1 MGVPKFF
8 RYISERYPCL
18 SELAREQSI
27 ADFDNLYL
35 DMNGIIHTCSH
46 PDDSNFHFTITEENM
61 FKDIFN
67 YIDKLFFL
75 IKPQKLFFMAVDGV
89 APRAKMNQQ
98 RSRRF
103 RSAKDAEILEAKA
116 KSRGEVRET
125 ERFDSNCI
133 TPGTEFMVRLQEALR
148 YFIKSKISS
157 DPLWQKCRVILSGHD
172 APGEGE
178 HKIMDYIRY
187 LKSQKDYDPNT
198 RHCLYGLD
206 ADLIILGQCTHEPH
220 FVVLREEVKFGR
232 KTKQASVEETRF
244 FLLHLGLLREY
255 LELEFDELK
264 KNYDN
269 FNISNLIDD
278 WVLMGFLVGNDFIP
292 HLPCMHISSNALPLL
307 YKTYIKVYPTL
318 GGNINVNGKLNLERL
333 EKYFAELS
341 NVEYE
346 IFQENHADLKYFEA
360 KQTKNGIDEAFD
372 FDINEITL
380 ENQDA
385 DLADLIASSR
395 QFLED
400 DDEDLSDEE
409 QHLADEFET
418 YKRNY
423 YMNKLNQNDMN
434 CESKREQ
441 AICYITALQWILD
454 YYYRGVQSW
463 DWYYPHHYA
472 PFISDLK
479 NFKDYKIKFNLGE
492 PFLPF
497 EQLLAVLPAASK
509 DLLPAAYREL
519 MTSTSSELLEF
530 YPKDFETDLNGKKH
544 EWEAVVLIPF
554 IDEKR
559 LLDAM
564 KACEKNLTPAEVKRN
579 RHGPMHQYDYH
590 PESQGSAPG
599 IFSLRPLYSVF
610 CTEQQIWSREI
621 AVPSD
626 KTVCVEL
633 PNAARTVFFPGFPT
647 MKHLKYDFELKF
659 ARVRVFEQSS
669 RSENLILKPHMRK
682 GLDDIYTVAEKY
694 LNQVVYTGWP
704 HLIKSKV
711 VGISNR
717 EKYIDAEGI
726 KDMEPRLFQ
735 IHMKTAQEHLSTRMG
750 IELDD
755 FSVLVHVRVHIGTTC
770 VCGNQGKII
779 VNDAWGYS
787 VTAYPAQTV
796 VAEIAVQK
804 SGVTQPKKV
813 ENFFPTD
820 STVFFLG
827 SPYFGSEGTV
837 LNPMLVYE
845 CGRLKVN
852 ITVLPEPD
860 FTAARLLQHK
870 LERDYV
876 HSFQVAA
883 TVSIQMRCLGR
894 VTGTVLV
901 VAGARRKEL
910 PENVSKVN
918 IGLQLKFP
926 KQQEERAGYCRRIN
940 NQWYYSSKAMSLI
953 QEYYLKYPMVF
964 DFLSRSSDR
973 NEFCFEEDL
982 FPKEVGERKL
992 DEIITWLKSQ
1002 DHVKADRRLCGSQ
1015 TMEKEAVESV
1025 LDAIEQLKT
1034 LPVKTVKLQ
1043 VKPHLLLKPDVTLAN
1058 IYKPKRPVK
1067 LFDRV
1072 VVVKTTYMVPLGAKG
1087 TVIGVYPITDPNPVR
1102 MECVKSVDI
1111 FYEILFDKHLPSG
1124 NDVYGIAEE
1133 RVYRVSESALLLISA
1148 QDNKQNEMQDTKPN
1162 QLPNEDRTVQ
1172 SNHNGFAQ
1180 AQKQQQQ
1187 QLLTPQQSSELSE
1200 PSGSNEPSSS
1210 NNAKISILQQRA
1222 EPPKALL
1229 PAQSTYKSAGGGG
1242 AIDADDFWMPA
1253 AETKVKHTVAKELA
1267 LANAEQ
1273 NNVKIQSKVI
1283 DSTTKGEYATPN
1295 EAAKSENPQE
1305 QLMQKLLLGNRTA
1318 APKTASVSDASDCQ
1332 AGTQALKSI
1341 LGVGLNPATVQPQ
1354 TSQKDKRDGSQP
1366 LKKQLPQPPAGWRSD
1381 AQQAQQL
1388 PLNRRPHYQAPNRP
1402 LQPIFPLQQQQQPPQ
1417 LAPQPNTLLHYG
1429 GATNRL
1435 PGQPMPPPPPTHY
1448 NNMGGYYPPKMLFP
1462 AAYPMQ
1468 QHTPHPPLPF
1478 QMIHPINE
1486 KSQPNATLENMGH
1499 PPSAFIPLQVLRGNA
1514 HQQAQAH
1521 VPASPQQPTPH
1532 QERQRTVSAV
1542 KGAPINTKKANVQAL
1557 QQTLTKLQIKSEA
1570 SNTQNLPQNV
1580 QQLPEQA
1587 STKATNETKN
1597 DGCSAQPE
1605 QPRRKR
1611 SPRVPKI
1618 GARFDNAQ

>member
-27 ADFDNLYL
+27 PDFDNLYL

-103 RSAKDAEILEAKA
+103 RSAKDAELLEARA
-116 KSRGEVRET
+116 KSRGEVRTT

-148 YFIKSKISS
+148 YFVKSKISL

-264 KNYDN
+264 RNDDN

-318 GGNINVNGKLNLERL
+318 GGNINVKGKLNLERL

-341 NVEYE
+341 NVEYD

-372 FDINEITL
+372 FDVNEITMH
-380 ENQDA
+380 NHDA
-385 DLADLIASSR
+385 DLADLIESSR
-395 QFLED
+395 QFLQD
-400 DDEDLSDEE
+400 DNEDLSDEE

-423 YMNKLNQNDMN
+423 YMNKLKQNDMN

-472 PFISDLK
+472 PFISDLT
-479 NFKDYKIKFNLGE
+479 NFKDYKIKLNLGE

-509 DLLPAAYREL
+509 ELLPAAYREL

-530 YPKDFETDLNGKKH
+530 YPKDFETDLNGKRH

-564 KACEKNLTPAEVKRN
+564 RACEKNLTPAEVKRN
-579 RHGPMHQYDYH
+579 RHGPMQQYDYH

-610 CTEQQIWSREI
+610 CTEQQIWSKEI

-626 KTVCVEL
+626 KSVCVEL
-633 PNAARTVFFPGFPT
+633 PNAARDVFFPGFPT

-659 ARVRVFEQSS
+659 AHVRVFEQPS
-669 RSENLILKPHMRK
+669 RSENLILKPHIRK

-694 LNQVVYTGWP
+694 LNQIVYTGWP

-711 VGISNR
+711 VGISNK

-726 KDMEPRLFQ
+726 KDMEPKLFQ

-770 VCGNQGKII
+770 VCGNQAKII
-779 VNDAWGYS
+779 VSDAWGYS
-787 VTAYPAQTV
+787 VTAYPAQAV

-804 SGVTQPKKV
+804 SVVVQPKKV
-813 ENFFPTD
+813 EHLFPKD
-820 STVFFLG
+820 SIVFFLG

-837 LNPMLVYE
+837 LNPLLVYE

-860 FTAARLLQHK
+860 FTVARLLQHK

-876 HSFQVAA
+876 NSFQAGA
-883 TVSIQMRCLGR
+883 TVSLQMRVLGR
-894 VTGTVLV
+894 VTGTVFV

-918 IGLQLKFP
+918 IGLQFKFP

-940 NQWYYSSKAMSLI
+940 NQWYYSSKAITLI
-953 QEYYLKYPMVF
+953 QEYYINYPMVF
-964 DFLSRSSDR
+964 DYLSRSSER

-982 FPKEVGERKL
+982 FPDEVGEHKL

-1072 VVVKTTYMVPLGAKG
+1072 VVVKTTYMVPLGSKG

-1133 RVYRVSESALLLISA
+1133 RVYRVSDSALLLIFA

-1162 QLPNEDRTVQ
+1162 QLPNQ

-1180 AQKQQQQ
+1180 TQQQQ
-1187 QLLTPQQSSELSE
+1187 QQQQPPPPPQQTSE
-1200 PSGSNEPSSS
+1200 PNEPSCSNEPSSS
-1210 NNAKISILQQRA
+1210 NNAKISILQQKA
-1222 EPPKALL
+1222 APPKALL
-1229 PAQSTYKSAGGGG
+1229 PAQNTYKRSGGG
-1242 AIDADDFWMPA
+1242 AAIDPDDFWIPA
-1253 AETKVKHTVAKELA
+1253 AETKVKHTVAKELP
-1267 LANAEQ
+1267 LANVEQ
-1273 NNVKIQSKVI
+1273 SNGRIQSKVV
-1283 DSTTKGEYATPN
+1283 DSTTKSEHTSSN
-1295 EAAKSENPQE
+1295 ETVKSENPQE
-1305 QLMQKLLLGNRTA
+1305 QLMKKLLLGNRTIA
-1318 APKTASVSDASDCQ
+1318 VPKNAHVSDASDCQ
-1332 AGTQALKSI
+1332 AGTQALKSL
-1341 LGVGLNPATVQPQ
+1341 LGVGLNQATVQPQ
-1354 TSQKDKRDGSQP
+1354 VNQKDQQP
-1366 LKKQLPQPPAGWRSD
+1366 SKKQLPQPPAGWRSD
-1381 AQQAQQL
+1381 AQQAQQ
-1388 PLNRRPHYQAPNRP
+1388 PPNWRQHYQTPNRP
-1402 LQPIFPLQQQQQPPQ
+1402 SQPIFPLQHQQPPLPPQ
-1417 LAPQPNTLLHYG
+1417 LAPQPNALLPYG
-1429 GATNRL
+1429 GANRL
-1435 PGQPMPPPPPTHY
+1435 PCQPLPPPPTHY
-1448 NNMGGYYPPKMLFP
+1448 NNLGGYYPPKLLHTTTF
-1462 AAYPMQ
+1462 PMQ
-1468 QHTPHPPLPF
+1468 QHTPHALPF
-1478 QMIHPINE
+1478 QLIHPINE
-1486 KSQPNATLENMGH
+1486 KPQHNSPVESMGH
-1499 PPSAFIPLQVLRGNA
+1499 ARSFFIPLQVLRGNA
-1514 HQQAQAH
+1514 HQQAPTH
-1521 VPASPQQPTPH
+1521 FPSSPQQ
-1532 QERQRTVSAV
+1532 QECQRAVSGV
-1542 KGAPINTKKANVQAL
+1542 KSAPINTKKSNAQAL
-1557 QQTLTKLQIKSEA
+1557 QQNLSKLQINSEA
-1570 SNTQNLPQNV
+1570 SNTQNLPKNE
-1580 QQLPEQA
+1580 QQLPEQ
-1587 STKATNETKN
+1587 TNTRATSVVKN
-1597 DGCSAQPE
+1597 DGCTAKAE
-1605 QPRRKR
+1605 QPKRKR

>member
-18 SELAREQSI
+18 SELAREQFI
-27 ADFDNLYL
+27 PDFDNLYL

-46 PDDSNFHFTITEENM
+46 PDDSNFHFTITEENL

-103 RSAKDAEILEAKA
+103 RSAKDAEILEARA
-116 KSRGEVRET
+116 KNRGEVRET

-148 YFIKSKISS
+148 YFIKNKISS

-187 LKSQKDYDPNT
+187 LKSKKDYDPNT

-206 ADLIILGQCTHEPH
+206 ADLIILGLCTHELH

-232 KTKQASVEETRF
+232 KTKQASIEETRF

-255 LELEFDELK
+255 LELEFDELE
-264 KNYDN
+264 KNCNN

-278 WVLMGFLVGNDFIP
+278 WILMGFLVGNDFIP

-318 GGNINVNGKLNLERL
+318 GGNINVKGKLNLERL

-360 KQTKNGIDEAFD
+360 KQTKNGMDEAFD
-372 FDINEITL
+372 FDINEVNN

-385 DLADLIASSR
+385 DLADLIKSSR

-400 DDEDLSDEE
+400 DSEDLSDDE
-409 QHLADEFET
+409 QHLADEFEA

-423 YMNKLNQNDMN
+423 YANKLNQNDMN

-509 DLLPAAYREL
+509 ELLPAAYHEL
-519 MTSTSSELLEF
+519 MTSATSELREF

-544 EWEAVVLIPF
+544 DWEAIVLIPF

-559 LLDAM
+559 LLVAM

-579 RHGPMHQYDYH
+579 RHGPMLQYYYN

-610 CTEQQIWSREI
+610 CTEQLICSKEI
-621 AVPSD
+621 AVSSD

-633 PNAARTVFFPGFPT
+633 PNAAHTVFFPGFPT

-659 ARVRVFEQSS
+659 ARVHVFEQPS

-682 GLDDIYTVAEKY
+682 GFDDIYNVAEKY
-694 LNQVVYTGWP
+694 LNQIVYTGWP

-711 VGISNR
+711 VGVSNS
-717 EKYIDAEGI
+717 EKYIDGEGI
-726 KDMEPRLFQ
+726 KDMEPKLFQ

-750 IELDD
+750 IELED
-755 FSVLVHVRVHIGTTC
+755 FSVLVHVRIHIGTTYAS
-770 VCGNQGKII
+770 GNQGKII

-796 VAEIAVQK
+796 VSEIAVQK
-804 SGVTQPKKV
+804 CVVTQPKKI
-813 ENFFPTD
+813 ENLFPTD

-860 FTAARLLQHK
+860 FTTARILQCK
-870 LERDYV
+870 LERDYIN
-876 HSFQVAA
+876 SFQAGSTIGVH
-883 TVSIQMRCLGR
+883 MRCLGR

-910 PENVSKVN
+910 PDNVSKVN
-918 IGLQLKFP
+918 IGLQFKFP
-926 KQQEERAGYCRRIN
+926 RQQEERTGYCRRIN
-940 NQWYYSSKAMSLI
+940 NQWYYSSKAISLI
-953 QEYYLKYPMVF
+953 QEYYINYPMVF
-964 DFLSRSSDR
+964 DYLSRSSER

-982 FPKEVGERKL
+982 FPDEVGQRKL
-992 DEIITWLKSQ
+992 DEVITWLKSQ
-1002 DHVKADRRLCGSQ
+1002 DHIKADRRLCGSQ
-1015 TMEKEAVESV
+1015 VMEKEAVESV
-1025 LDAIEQLKT
+1025 LGAIEQLKT

-1043 VKPHLLLKPDVTLAN
+1043 VKPHLLLKPDITLAN
-1058 IYKPKRPVK
+1058 VYKSKRPVK

-1087 TVIGVYPITDPNPVR
+1087 TVIGVYPVTDPNPVR
-1102 MECVKSVDI
+1102 IECVKSVGI
-1111 FYEILFDKHLPSG
+1111 FYEILFDKHLPDG

-1133 RVYRVSESALLLISA
+1133 RVYRVSESTLLLIFA
-1148 QDNKQNEMQDTKPN
+1148 QDNKQNEILDIKLN
-1162 QLPNEDRTVQ
+1162 QQIPNEDRNVR
-1172 SNHNGFAQ
+1172 SNHNEFAQ
-1180 AQKQQQQ
+1180 TQQQQQQQQ
-1187 QLLTPQQSSELSE
+1187 QLTQQDELSCSE
-1200 PSGSNEPSSS
+1200 EPSSS
-1210 NNAKISILQQRA
+1210 NNAKISILHQGA
-1222 EPPKALL
+1222 ERSKALL
-1229 PAQSTYKSAGGGG
+1229 PAQSTCKHPGGEA

-1253 AETKVKHTVAKELA
+1253 AETKMKHTVAKELPV
-1267 LANAEQ
+1267 ANVE
-1273 NNVKIQSKVI
+1273 KRSGKSPSKVV
-1283 DSTTKGEYATPN
+1283 DSTTKSEQSTPN
-1295 EAAKSENPQE
+1295 KTGKSENTQ
-1305 QLMQKLLLGNRTA
+1305 GNGTIA
-1318 APKTASVSDASDCQ
+1318 ITASSKKTNLSDTGDCQ
-1332 AGTQALKSI
+1332 AGTQALKSL
-1341 LGVGLNPATVQPQ
+1341 LGVGLNQATVQPQ
-1354 TSQKDKRDGSQP
+1354 TNQKDKKVGQQP
-1366 LKKQLPQPPAGWRSD
+1366 SKKQLPQPPADWRSD
-1381 AQQAQQL
+1381 AQQAQQQ
-1388 PLNRRPHYQAPNRP
+1388 PLSWRQQYQTPS
-1402 LQPIFPLQQQQQPPQ
+1402 QPRQLIFPLQQQHTPQ
-1417 LAPQPNTLLHYG
+1417 LAPQPHTLLHYG
-1429 GATNRL
+1429 GANNL
-1435 PGQPMPPPPPTHY
+1435 PCQPMPPPPTHY
-1448 NNMGGYYPPKMLFP
+1448 NNVGGYYPQRINHPPK
-1462 AAYPMQ
+1462 YPMQ
-1468 QHTPHPPLPF
+1468 QHTPHTLPF
-1478 QMIHPINE
+1478 KMIHPINE
-1486 KSQPNATLENMGH
+1486 MPQHNSTVGSSSHAK
-1499 PPSAFIPLQVLRGNA
+1499 SAFIPPQVLRGTS
-1514 HQQAQAH
+1514 HQQAQPH
-1521 VPASPQQPTPH
+1521 FPASPAGQ
-1532 QERQRTVSAV
+1532 QERQCTLSGVR
-1542 KGAPINTKKANVQAL
+1542 GASINTKKSNVQSL
-1557 QQTLTKLQIKSEA
+1557 QQNVAKLQINSEA
-1570 SNTQNLPQNV
+1570 SNKQKLPQNE

-1587 STKATNETKN
+1587 KTKATVVAKN
-1597 DGCSAQPE
+1597 DGSGAEAE

-1611 SPRVPKI
+1611 SPRLPKI
-1618 GARFDNAQ
+1618 GARFDNAH